1 LAGVLPL
8 GPVTTGALLWRS
20 GNELQLTLMV
30 QARFRLE
37 HEQPM
42 RVLEPTPL
50 VLRDRHQGDDAT
62 RSLVEAAD
70 VVPFRPRTD
79 VWLTG
84 HAFAPG
90 GIATSAMSVRLAMY
104 RSGAAILD
112 KVVNV
117 FGDRMD
123 TSASPAP
130 FTRMPLTYERAYGGA
145 GFDANPVGCGG
156 GGNAGVP
163 NLVHPLRPTEPAAYG
178 PVSRYWK
185 ARRQYVSSEH
195 RRDLDRPLPVVPA
208 GFQWSYFQA
217 APLDQQVDGI
227 FGDEWVVLDGVDPAL
242 PRIQSYFPSVR
253 GVGRLLGGNG
263 SYGELLA
270 LAADTVAIRADEREV
285 ALTWR
290 GMLRVASREELG
302 SLRLAAGVELGADTT
317 DWVEIDRRL
326 AHEPPVLASLPAYV
340 VGALELSPRGLAG
353 AAGQVDLGRTDVDGF
368 GANPH
373 GSALGR
379 TAVDAVAEPTMRS
392 RTVGAGGS
400 SWEQDLHGETL
411 KNVDM
416 AALRSAVAVGNT
428 LLSAGDGGL
437 SGEEGPGYDDLGDA
451 THVGDASDT
460 LTMDALV
467 VGRLEASDED

>member
-1 LAGVLPL
+1 
-8 GPVTTGALLWRS
+8 
-20 GNELQLTLMV
+20 
-30 QARFRLE
+30 
-37 HEQPM
+37 
-42 RVLEPTPL
+42 
-50 VLRDRHQGDDAT
+50 
-62 RSLVEAAD
+62 
-70 VVPFRPRTD
+70 
-79 VWLTG
+79 
-84 HAFAPG
+84 
-90 GIATSAMSVRLAMY
+90 
-104 RSGAAILD
+104 
-112 KVVNV
+112 
-117 FGDRMD
+117 
-123 TSASPAP
+123 
-130 FTRMPLTYERAYGGA
+130 
-145 GFDANPVGCGG
+145 
-156 GGNAGVP
+156 
-163 NLVHPLRPTEPAAYG
+163 
-178 PVSRYWK
+178 
-185 ARRQYVSSEH
+185 
-195 RRDLDRPLPVVPA
+195 
-208 GFQWSYFQA
+208 
-217 APLDQQVDGI
+217 
-227 FGDEWVVLDGVDPAL
+227 
-242 PRIQSYFPSVR
+242 
-253 GVGRLLGGNG
+253 
-263 SYGELLA
+263 
-270 LAADTVAIRADEREV
+270 
-285 ALTWR
+285 
-290 GMLRVASREELG
+290 
-302 SLRLAAGVELGADTT
+302 LGADTT

-437 SGEEGPGYDDLGDA
+437 FGEEGPGYDDLGDA